1 MIANALDTLYP
12 LSGLLKRKRV
22 DQKDAMVLYDSRVME
37 TTPYGIYEH
46 ICRFDELKLNG
57 PTKEQ
62 QNEVAEMLAKFMSD
76 NLDNHFKLWMDDL
89 RKLTDPDI
97 WHFMGKL
104 GDTPFTTM
112 ELTKDF

>member
-1 MIANALDTLYP
+1 VVYKRDGSEDLLEEMTSSCVVMGGDSIKAIILFDFYLFSTGTSNMIANALDTLYP

-62 QNEVAEMLAKFMSD
+62 QNEVLSRSAC
-76 NLDNHFKLWMDDL
+76 
-89 RKLTDPDI
+89 
-97 WHFMGKL
+97 
-104 GDTPFTTM
+104 
-112 ELTKDF
+112 